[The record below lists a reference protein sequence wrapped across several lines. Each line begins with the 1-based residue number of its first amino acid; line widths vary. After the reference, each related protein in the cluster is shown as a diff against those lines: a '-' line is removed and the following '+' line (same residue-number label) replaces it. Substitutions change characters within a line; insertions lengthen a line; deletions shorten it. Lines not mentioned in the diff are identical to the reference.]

1 MFEKA
6 SRMKLRFPTVRGLL
20 SVEDVW
26 EMPLTNDR
34 EAFSLDH
41 LAIMLDKK
49 LKESDVTSFVTKK
62 SGPDEVTQ
70 LQFDI
75 VKHIIDVRV
84 AESEAAFK
92 AREIKEN
99 NQKILQLIAEKSNE
113 ELRGKSIEELQT
125 MLK

>member
-20 SVEDVW
+20 SAEDVW
-26 EMPLTNDR
+26 EMPLANIRDG
-34 EAFSLDH
+34 FSLDG
-41 LAIMLDKK
+41 LAVMLDKK
-49 LKESDVTSFVTKK
+49 LKESNVTSFVTKK

-113 ELRGKSIEELQT
+113 ELRGKSIEELQA